1 MLTQGVDGVPAV
13 LFGASVLVSV
23 LVSVFLVSLLELDES
38 DALLLLEPLE
48 PPELALLDP

>member
-13 LFGASVLVSV
+13 LFGVSD
-23 LVSVFLVSLLELDES
+23 LVSVFVSLLELDES
-38 DALLLLEPLE
+38 EEGLLLVLLPLPE